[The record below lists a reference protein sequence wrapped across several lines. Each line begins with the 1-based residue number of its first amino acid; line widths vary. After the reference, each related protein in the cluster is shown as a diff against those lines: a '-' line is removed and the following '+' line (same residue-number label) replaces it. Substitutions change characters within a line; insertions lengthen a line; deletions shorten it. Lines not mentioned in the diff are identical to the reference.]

1 VLKLVVAEDESDAL
15 AARLDTR
22 GADTPVIASI
32 LLYTEAHRVAHR
44 EDISSELVDD
54 VLARIS
60 LVSAPD
66 EIFVRAASFTGH
78 MRSHDALH
86 VATALDLG
94 ASEFIT
100 YDQQQARA
108 AGSVGLLVTSP
119 GR

>member
-78 MRSHDALH
+78 MRSIDASTSRRPLTS
-86 VATALDLG
+86 VRRSSSPTTSSRLEQLAPS
-94 ASEFIT
+94 AS
-100 YDQQQARA
+100 
-108 AGSVGLLVTSP
+108 S
-119 GR
+119 